1 MLRDRRG
8 ENPIGADI
16 RRVFWIRWLAK
27 LLFVVATRIH
37 TPLSLSRAP
46 LSRRYRPGWGEG
58 GLFSRVGET
67 DRRLMK
73 TL

>member
-1 MLRDRRG
+1 MLRG

-16 RRVFWIRWLAK
+16 RRVFWIRWQIIIRRCNEDNNNNNTPFPLARF
-27 LLFVVATRIH
+27 LVAIGG
-37 TPLSLSRAP
+37 
-46 LSRRYRPGWGEG
+46 RREG
-58 GLFSRVGET
+58 CFRVGET